1 MARNDIKLI
10 TPVSEMFSV
19 KWLVA
24 AGAQGSSGGGGFR
37 GEPFVSY
44 LATAAQ
50 TGIVKVALDG
60 AGVVGTTAA
69 TNGRFAGIAK
79 SDSTQTAS
87 VAGVVYTWA
96 PVGGLVYAGKP
107 KVAGSFNTAAKLD
120 ALRGAAVVFDL
131 SAVTS
136 GTYTIDSA
144 ATDAAANALVMIDG
158 DPNADVGYF
167 MVKNVWSVFN
177 NSSTLS

>member
-1 MARNDIKLI
+1 MARNDFKLI
-10 TPVSEMFSV
+10 TPSSQCVSQ
-19 KWLVA
+19 KWLLA
-24 AGAQGSSGGGGFR
+24 AGAQGSTGGGGYR

-44 LATAAQ
+44 LATASQ

-60 AGVVGTTAA
+60 AGVIGTTAA
-69 TNGRFAGIAK
+69 TNGRFVGIAK

-87 VAGVVYTWA
+87 VAGVVYTWLPLA
-96 PVGGLVYAGKP
+96 HLVYSGRP
-107 KVAGSFNTAAKLD
+107 KVSGAANTAAKID

-144 ATDAAANALVMIDG
+144 ATDAAVNAIVIVDG
-158 DPNADVGYF
+158 DPASDTLYWV
-167 MVKNVWSVFN
+167 VKPTWSVVGN
-177 NSSTLS
+177 VSTLS